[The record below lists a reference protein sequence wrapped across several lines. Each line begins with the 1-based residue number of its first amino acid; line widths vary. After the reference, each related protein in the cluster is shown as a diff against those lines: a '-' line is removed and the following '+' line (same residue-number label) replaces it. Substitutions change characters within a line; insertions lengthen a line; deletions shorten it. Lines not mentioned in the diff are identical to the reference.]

1 MATPRVMAAVT
12 GSLYCAGGSVVLA
25 AGLDGLPVTPAVAGL
40 LAIGALSV
48 LTGLACL
55 RWGRLLGRGVYHLL
69 VAAGTVLIAAASLLA
84 EHPATATA
92 LAGLMVFVALD
103 SFFYFAGLGAVLQ
116 LLGAM
121 AGGTAVLLVRP
132 DVPDAVPVA
141 LCLVCVAVAVVVG
154 ALVRR
159 ASSASQDP
167 LTGLANRRGFDDAV
181 DRLLPLC
188 ARTGT
193 PLSAALLDID
203 HFKAINDTHGHAV
216 GDDLLRLVADRWSP
230 ALPAGAVLARHGGDE
245 FSLLLPDSAGP
256 VALAV
261 VEQLRN
267 AVPEVGLSCG
277 VTQLQPGETAS
288 QLMRRADRALY
299 QAKAAGRARSVLD
312 DSGPDPLAT
321 ELAAAL
327 AGDPVAAGLQVHY
340 QGIVTLADG
349 AVVGV
354 EALARWSHPTLG
366 PLSPARFIPL
376 AEQTGLIGALG
387 AHVLRTACAD
397 LADLHART
405 GRRLLLTVNVSGH
418 QLCDPDFPDLV
429 GAALAGTGW
438 PAGSTVIEVTEN
450 LFEAESPAA
459 VAALDTLREQGLSV
473 AIDDFGTGYSSLA
486 RLDTLPA
493 DFLKLDH
500 SFVSAL
506 TTSSKR
512 ARLMRSIMALSD
524 ALGLQLIAEGVETPA
539 QADLLRSLG
548 CLYAQGYHFSR
559 PVPIAEVEALL
570 PASAQ
575 TSTVPPLRQ

>member
-1 MATPRVMAAVT
+1 MAAVT
-12 GSLYCAGGSVVLA
+12 GALYCTGGTVVLA
-25 AGLDGLPVTPAVAGL
+25 AALDEPPAGPAVAGL
-40 LAIGALSV
+40 TTIGVVAV
-48 LTGLACL
+48 LVGLACL
-55 RWGRLLGRGVYHLL
+55 RWGRWLGRGAYHLL
-69 VAAGTVLIAAASLLA
+69 VATGTVLIVLASLLA
-84 EHPATATA
+84 GSTATATA

-103 SFFYFAGLGAVLQ
+103 AFFYFAGPGAVLQ

-121 AGGTAVLLVRP
+121 VGGTAVLLARP
-132 DVPDAVPVA
+132 DVPVAVPVA
-141 LCLVCVAVAVVVG
+141 LCLVCLAVAVVVG

-159 ASSASQDP
+159 ASSAAQDP
-167 LTGLANRRGFDDAV
+167 LTGLPNRRGFDASV
-181 DRLLPLC
+181 GQLLQVC

-203 HFKAINDTHGHAV
+203 HFKTFNDAHGHAA
-216 GDDLLRLVADRWSP
+216 GDDLLRLVADGWAP
-230 ALPAGAVLARHGGDE
+230 ALPAGAVLARHGGDQ
-245 FSLLLPDSAGP
+245 FSLLLPDSTGP

-261 VEQLRN
+261 VEQLRA

-277 VTQLQPGETAS
+277 VTELQPGETAS

-312 DSGPDPLAT
+312 DSAPDPLAA

-327 AGDPVAAGLQVHY
+327 AGDPAAGGLQVHY
-340 QGIVTLADG
+340 QGIVTLADE

-354 EALARWSHPTLG
+354 EALARWTHPTYG
-366 PLSPARFIPL
+366 PVSPARFVPL
-376 AEQTGLIGALG
+376 AERTGLVGALG

-397 LADLHART
+397 LAALHART

-418 QLCDPDFPDLV
+418 QLCHPDFPALV
-429 GAALAGTGW
+429 AATLAATGW
-438 PAGSTVIEVTEN
+438 PAGSTVLEVTEN
-450 LFEAESPAA
+450 LLEAESPVA
-459 VAALDTLREQGLSV
+459 VAALETLRAQGVSV

-506 TTSSKR
+506 TTSSRR
-512 ARLMRSIMALSD
+512 ARLMRSIMGLSD
-524 ALGLQLIAEGVETPA
+524 ALGLQLIAEGVETAA

-548 CLYAQGYHFSR
+548 CLYAQGFHFCR
-559 PVPIAEVEALL
+559 PVPASEVEALL
-570 PASAQ
+570 HGAPAQ